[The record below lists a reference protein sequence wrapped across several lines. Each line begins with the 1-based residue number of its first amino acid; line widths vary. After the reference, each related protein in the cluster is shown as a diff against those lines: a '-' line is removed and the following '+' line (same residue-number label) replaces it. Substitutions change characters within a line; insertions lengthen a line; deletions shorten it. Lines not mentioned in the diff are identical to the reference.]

1 MALVKGVKNLNGL
14 AHQGDVGLVNL
25 PKSIVSHQ
33 LNEADKNTLRRL
45 FGLDPTFHYIHK
57 IKAFPN
63 FIVDGWQAKGEVHH
77 QRDCLIAPSYE
88 FPSHWPA

>member
-33 LNEADKNTLRRL
+33 FNEADINTLWCL

>member
-33 LNEADKNTLRRL
+33 LNEANINALRRL
-45 FGLDPTFHYIHK
+45 LGLDPTFHYIHK
-57 IKAFPN
+57 NKAFPN
-63 FIVDGWQAKGEVHH
+63 LLSSVGKQKGRATIKGIV
-77 QRDCLIAPSYE
+77 
-88 FPSHWPA
+88 